1 MSTMAS
7 QITGVSIVHS
17 TVCSSADQR
26 IHQSSAWLAFV
37 RGIHRWPV
45 NSPHK
50 GQQRGECFHFMTS
63 SWEKTHQICH
73 PLYCITELPLIH
85 AATDLF
91 YACELMNRCICI
103 SFVSITLQ
111 SKTFLRFCNPV
122 YILTSQYRLMN
133 YQDFISFHLPPPFTS
148 QSIVFWLYSIV
159 GVGVTGPPLSI
170 NFRPLPA

>member
-1 MSTMAS
+1 MCKKTHYGDVIMSAMAS
-7 QITGVSIVHS
+7 QITCVSIVDS

-26 IHQSSAWLAFV
+26 IHQSSASLAFV

-50 GQQRGECFHFMTS
+50 GPVTRKMFPFYEVIMR
-63 SWEKTHQICH
+63 KTHQIRH
-73 PLYCITELPLIH
+73 PLYGITELPLIH

-91 YACELMNRCICI
+91 YACKLMYRCVCI

-122 YILTSQYRLMN
+122 YILTSLYKLIN
-133 YQDFISFHLPPPFTS
+133 YQDFISFHLR
-148 QSIVFWLYSIV
+148 I
-159 GVGVTGPPLSI
+159 
-170 NFRPLPA
+170 